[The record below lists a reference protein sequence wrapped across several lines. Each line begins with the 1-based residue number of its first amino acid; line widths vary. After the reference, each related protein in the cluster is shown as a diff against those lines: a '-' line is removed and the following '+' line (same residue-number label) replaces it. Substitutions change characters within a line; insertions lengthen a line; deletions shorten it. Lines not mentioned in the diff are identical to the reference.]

1 MLVIFDRRAQ
11 LPGVDSLSPSASPQ
25 DVLEV
30 EGGFDKLMRETV
42 NVLTLTCMRDH
53 PYGTCGVAG
62 FAKVGVKDVLEGKE
76 LGWNINSQDGLFFL
90 FEVFQRAGKPTAEA
104 SKLNEEIHEIQT
116 QPDSRRPRMLQGAGH
131 RKIPSFP
138 NHCLNALW

>member
-1 MLVIFDRRAQ
+1 MLLSFDRRAQ

-30 EGGFDKLMRETV
+30 EGGRDNLMLQTV
-42 NVLTLTCMRDH
+42 NVLTLTCMRGP

-76 LGWNINSQDGLFFL
+76 LG
-90 FEVFQRAGKPTAEA
+90 
-104 SKLNEEIHEIQT
+104 
-116 QPDSRRPRMLQGAGH
+116 
-131 RKIPSFP
+131 
-138 NHCLNALW
+138 